1 MRIPFSDAEIAALPD
16 RPAVFVVH
24 VKEGRPYLGKTAV
37 LRRRLT
43 RLLRAREGPSRMLNL
58 RDVACEIEFFHTGS
72 RLESTLVYYR
82 LAREYFPDTYLKL
95 INLRMPSYV
104 RLVLSNEY
112 PRTQVTSR
120 LGGGK
125 SLYYGP
131 FRSRASAELF
141 EGQCLDLFQLR
152 RCQEDLVPSFEHAGC
167 IYGEMNMC
175 LRPCQ
180 MVVGPEEYAT
190 EAGRVREFMLTRGA
204 SLIETHELARD
215 RFSAEM
221 EFEQAARQHKLLE
234 RIQTV
239 LKLRDELS
247 SDAGGM
253 CGVAVLP
260 SFEPECVE
268 LLFMQSGQWLPLRR
282 FALVMPDGQ
291 PVSLDKRLR
300 EEAAALPAPEKITI
314 AEKQEHLAILARWFY
329 SSWCDGAW
337 IPYPLS
343 YRRLVGAVH
352 RVAVR

>member
-1 MRIPFSDAEIAALPD
+1 MRIPFSDSEIAALPD
-16 RPAVFVVH
+16 RPAVFLIH
-24 VKEGRPYLGKTAV
+24 VSEGRPYLGKTAV

-58 RDVACEIEFFHTGS
+58 REVAREIEYVHTGS

-82 LAREYFPDTYLKL
+82 LARQYFPDSYLKL

-104 RLVLSNEY
+104 RLILSNRFS
-112 PRTQVTSR
+112 RTQVTSR
-120 LGGGK
+120 LGAGK

-131 FRSRASAELF
+131 FRSRAAAELF

-152 RCQEDLVPSFEHAGC
+152 RCQEDLTPSAEHPGC

-180 MVVGPEEYAT
+180 LVVGPEEYAT
-190 EAGRVREFMLTRGA
+190 ETERVKEFLLSRGA
-204 SLIETHELARD
+204 SLVETHAAARD

-234 RIQTV
+234 RIQLV
-239 LKLRDELS
+239 LKLRDELAA
-247 SDAGGM
+247 DAGRL

-260 SFEPECVE
+260 SQVPQCVD
-268 LLFMQSGQWLPLRR
+268 LMFMHNGQWLPPRR
-282 FALVMPDGQ
+282 FELVLPDGQ

-300 EEAAALPAPEKITI
+300 EEEASLPLAENIAM
-314 AEKQEHLAILARWFY
+314 AEKQEHLAILARWYY

-337 IPYPLS
+337 VPYPIS
-343 YRRLVGAVH
+343 YRKLVGAVH
-352 RVAVR
+352 RMAVR